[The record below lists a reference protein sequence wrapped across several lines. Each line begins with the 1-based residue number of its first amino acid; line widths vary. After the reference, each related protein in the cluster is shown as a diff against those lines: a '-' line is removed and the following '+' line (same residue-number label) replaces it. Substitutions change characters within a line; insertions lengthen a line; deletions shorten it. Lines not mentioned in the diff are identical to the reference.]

1 MEMPS
6 ETKSTEVSIMKQ
18 HVAALEDHPHSHMTV
33 ELHLPCTHQS
43 KLYILE
49 NVLLQYNLYFN
60 SIAFLFL

>member
-33 ELHLPCTHQS
+33 EQRFPTFLTRGALFRI
-43 KLYILE
+43 KLMVFRS
-49 NVLLQYNLYFN
+49 NVMGGKRG
-60 SIAFLFL
+60 